1 MAQPENIPT
10 EANRATGSTQ
20 PGSASHGILERAA
33 RHDAGLWQPDIVFV
47 RGDGVYLFD
56 AEGRRYLDCMAGI
69 AVASVGHAN
78 PRLAA
83 AIAKQAETLLVCP
96 QNLGN
101 DVRTDLTDAL
111 FRHLPAPLERV
122 FFGNSG
128 TEANEAA
135 MKWARVATGRRRF
148 VAAKRGFSGRTLGS
162 LGLTWEAKYRE
173 PFQPLPYE
181 ADFIR
186 YNDLDELRSAVT
198 EETAAVF
205 LEPVQGEGG
214 VHPATSEFLATAR
227 SITRDKGALLIFDE
241 IQSGVARTGA
251 FLASEHSGVVP
262 DMVTLAKGLG
272 GGVPIGA
279 LVMTDEVARS
289 MPAGGHGTTFGGN
302 PLASAAALA
311 VIHEIEERGLMQHAA
326 AVGAYFRERLAE
338 TAPDRIR
345 EVRGMGLLIGV
356 ELKEK
361 VAPVIAALREEG
373 VLVINAG
380 ATVIRF
386 VPPLTITREQIDDV
400 IGAFDV
406 AMQATA

>member
-1 MAQPENIPT
+1 MTPPDTNPP
-10 EANRATGSTQ
+10 ATTGES
-20 PGSASHGILERAA
+20 SATASILARAA
-33 RHDAGLWQPDIVFV
+33 RHDAGLWQPDVVFV
-47 RGDGVYLFD
+47 RGEGCWLWD
-56 AEGRRYLDCMAGI
+56 AEGQRYLDCMAGI

-83 AIAKQAETLLVCP
+83 ALARQAETLIVCP

-135 MKWARVATGRRRF
+135 LKWARVATGRRTF

-181 ADFIR
+181 ADFVR
-186 YNDLDELRSAVT
+186 YDDVDALRAAVT
-198 EETAAVF
+198 DETAAVV

-214 VHPATSEFLATAR
+214 VHPASGDYLAAAR
-227 SITRDKGALLIFDE
+227 EITRENGALLIFDE
-241 IQSGVARTGA
+241 IQTGAGRTGR
-251 FLASEHSGVVP
+251 FLACEHAGVIP

-279 LVMTDEVARS
+279 LVMTDEVAKA
-289 MPAGGHGTTFGGN
+289 MPTGGHGTTFGGN
-302 PLASAAALA
+302 PLAAAAALA
-311 VIHEIEERGLMQHAA
+311 VLQEIDAHDLLRNAA
-326 AVGAYFRERLAE
+326 ETGAYFRDRLGE
-338 TAPDRIR
+338 LPSDRVRDIR
-345 EVRGMGLLIGV
+345 GIGLLIGL

-361 VAPVIAALREEG
+361 AAPVISALRDRG
-373 VLVINAG
+373 VLCINAG
-380 ATVIRF
+380 ATVVRF
-386 VPPLTITREQIDDV
+386 VPPLTITRDEVDV
-400 IGAFDV
+400 ALDALAGAFD
-406 AMQATA
+406 ATA